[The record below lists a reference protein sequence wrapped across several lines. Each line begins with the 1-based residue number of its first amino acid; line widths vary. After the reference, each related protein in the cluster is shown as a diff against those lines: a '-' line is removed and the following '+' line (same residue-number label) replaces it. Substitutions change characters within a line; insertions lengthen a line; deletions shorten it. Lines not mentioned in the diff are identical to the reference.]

1 MRLGIRSLFQTLNS
15 NLNLQEFSSYQDL
28 TDYLSEDVPDIICIV
43 GEMIPCP
50 KHKNFQ
56 ALKNQHPTIQWIV
69 LDTSMRFS
77 EMADLLL
84 LQSHNQEQTIA
95 KIQDF
100 FKQMDFRSRKI
111 ESQQLSQREQD
122 VLKHIALGYSNK
134 EISEQLYLSIHT
146 VISHRRNLT
155 DKLGI
160 KTISG
165 LTVYAIINGLVKAEE
180 VQAHAVT
187 HEVACPMET

>member
-69 LDTSMRFS
+69 LDTTMRFS